1 MRHNENYDGKSL
13 PQHDE
18 KKSLPEAVSCSSVLR
33 DIILL
38 YSSTF

>member
-1 MRHNENYDGKSL
+1 MGHNENYDDKSL

-18 KKSLPEAVSCSSVLR
+18 KSLPEAVSCNSALR

-38 YSSTF
+38 YSLTF

>member
-1 MRHNENYDGKSL
+1 MWHNENYDDKSL

-18 KKSLPEAVSCSSVLR
+18 KSLPEAVSCSSALG
-33 DIILL
+33 DNILL